1 MRTAVSRYQPSS
13 TRLTKIQLLIYP
25 IETKILNN
33 NKTDNRF
40 VIITDEIDPDML
52 MDTNNYSVIRG
63 KWTAKSLEQQL
74 VFIPDYLRE
83 ILLSLSASYIKSKQL
98 SIGDH
103 LFHLERNQE
112 NHFTVKR
119 YHKNL
124 RKSVR

>member
-63 KWTAKSLEQQL
+63 KW
-74 VFIPDYLRE
+74 I
-83 ILLSLSASYIKSKQL
+83 
-98 SIGDH
+98 
-103 LFHLERNQE
+103 
-112 NHFTVKR
+112 
-119 YHKNL
+119 
-124 RKSVR
+124 